1 VDRWSLGRL
10 LVESGRSPQAPEAQ
24 DQNLDWGFQRSLFH
38 LLERFCGGTLE
49 WKRNALENEPSRARC
64 LGGADEVL
72 ASLAP
77 RSVVRLADPS
87 GQSVTKLTTTSGLR
101 SCASRISSPE
111 S

>member
-49 WKRNALENEPSRARC
+49 WKRNALEMSRREPAASAALTRFLPPSRRA
-64 LGGADEVL
+64 LL
-72 ASLAP
+72 FASLIP
-77 RSVVRLADPS
+77 AD
-87 GQSVTKLTTTSGLR
+87 
-101 SCASRISSPE
+101 SR
-111 S
+111 